1 MESLKHV
8 LDDLELPYEVDYY
21 LRNRV
26 GISAEDLGEDCLA
39 RVSWDG
45 ERYKIALR
53 GDVVGAS
60 RDVRRAVILHEFLH
74 IAYGDLLA
82 GDGKNPLIWNICVD
96 TRVNHVIEK
105 AGLLDIPFGD
115 GMLRDGAVTYEK
127 IAPLLG
133 LQGKHVLPP
142 EVLYPLFPMPIMV
155 GMRGWDEIEATG
167 DPKAHAESSIARAL
181 AQKSKMMAAPT
192 GTNIGNI
199 HVPQQTKDFPWLR
212 ELHSTLKRW
221 DLVRERTWRREG
233 RIPLLP
239 SKGWVEDEILHFVL
253 ALDASG
259 SMSQEELK
267 VLGAYVRGLHK
278 RGVSGEVWVFDTE
291 ITQRFKFAEFP
302 ETIRGGGGTRYEPV
316 IEEALKKKVGG
327 LVIASDGYP
336 WQWPKEPKGLRVV
349 FLITTRAKPPWGKA
363 IYV

>member
-1 MESLKHV
+1 VKHV

-26 GISAEDLGEDCLA
+26 GIAVEDLGRDYLA
-39 RVSWDG
+39 KVSWDG

-53 GDVVGAS
+53 RDVAEAS

-82 GDGKNPLIWNICVD
+82 GSGKNPLIWNICID
-96 TRVNHVIEK
+96 TRVNHVVEK
-105 AGLLDIPFGD
+105 AGLLDTPFGN
-115 GMLRDGAVTYEK
+115 GTLRDGAITYEK
-127 IAPLLG
+127 VAPLVG
-133 LQGKHVLPP
+133 LQGEHVLPP
-142 EVLYPLFPMPIMV
+142 EVLYALFPV
-155 GMRGWDEIEATG
+155 TVVAMRGWDEAEATD
-167 DPKAHAESSIARAL
+167 DPKAHAESAIARAL

-192 GTNIGNI
+192 GTNVGSI

-212 ELHSTLKRW
+212 ELHSALKTW

-233 RIPLLP
+233 RIPMLP

-259 SMSQEELK
+259 SMSKEELK

-302 ETIRGGGGTRYEPV
+302 ETIKGGGGTRYEPI
-316 IEEALKKKVGG
+316 IEEAMKKRVGG
-327 LVIASDGYP
+327 LVIATDGYP
-336 WQWPKEPKGLRVV
+336 WRWPKEPKGLRVV
-349 FLITTRAKPPWGKA
+349 FLITTKVKPPWGKV